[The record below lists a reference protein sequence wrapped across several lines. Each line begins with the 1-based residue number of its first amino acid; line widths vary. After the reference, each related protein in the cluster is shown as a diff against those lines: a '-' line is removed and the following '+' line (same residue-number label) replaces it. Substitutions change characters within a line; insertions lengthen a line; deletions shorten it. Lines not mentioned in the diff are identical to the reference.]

1 MAMRNSI
8 LSIKSTILATALIL
22 FGAGAAHAQ
31 GYSADQL
38 ESPAPYGGSAPGS
51 GASSKKSGYGTK
63 DSGEQGRYGTRG
75 SSGDKYGESY
85 QASGGDRDKDLYD
98 RSGTNGTGPR
108 LKGRY

>member
-1 MAMRNSI
+1 MRNSI
-8 LSIKSTILATALIL
+8 LLIKSAVLATGLIF

-51 GASSKKSGYGTK
+51 GASGKESDYGTT
-63 DSGEQGRYGTRG
+63 DSGEQGQYGTRR
-75 SSGDKYGESY
+75 SSGDKYGGSH
-85 QASGGDRDKDLYD
+85 QGSSRNRDKDLYD
-98 RSGTNGTGPR
+98 HSGTNGTGPR